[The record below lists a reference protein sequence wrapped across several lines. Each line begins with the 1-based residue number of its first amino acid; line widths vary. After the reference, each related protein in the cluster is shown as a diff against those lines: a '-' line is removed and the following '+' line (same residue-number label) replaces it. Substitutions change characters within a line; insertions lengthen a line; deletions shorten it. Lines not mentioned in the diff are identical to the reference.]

1 VKRAGVL
8 STGLSCVVV
17 ACALVLTGCVG
28 GTEPAVTTSASPYSA
43 TVASKL
49 QAGVQAVT
57 SSAAGGDP
65 ATALGRL
72 DELAVTLAD
81 ARARGLV
88 TTARF
93 DSITASIALVRA
105 DLQAAIAALANQEQP
120 GNSEKP
126 GKGDGNK
133 GD

>member
-1 VKRAGVL
+1 MKRAGVL
-8 STGLSCVVV
+8 STRLSCVVV
-17 ACALVLTGCVG
+17 ACALALTGCVG
-28 GTEPAVTTSASPYSA
+28 GSEPAATTTASSYSA
-43 TVASKL
+43 TVASEL

-57 SSAAGGDP
+57 SSTAGGDP
-65 ATALGRL
+65 STALARL

-93 DSITASIALVRA
+93 DSITASIALVRTN
-105 DLQAAIAALANQEQP
+105 LEAAIAALANQKP